1 MSLKPGQ
8 HVLIRE
14 GAQQQFLCADGTF
27 TPFGESVGL
36 GAPEIAYVEL
46 GGHTAEVLKSFPEQ
60 KDDLVDVLVRGRT
73 RRVAKENAFYRTED
87 LELI

>member
-14 GAQQQFLCADGTF
+14 GAQQQFLREDGTF
-27 TPFGESVGL
+27 TPFDESV
-36 GAPEIAYVEL
+36 E
-46 GGHTAEVLKSFPEQ
+46 GGPFAEVLESFPEQ
-60 KDDLVDVLVRGRT
+60 TDDLIYVRLRGPIR
-73 RRVAKENAFYRTED
+73 KEEANAFYRTED